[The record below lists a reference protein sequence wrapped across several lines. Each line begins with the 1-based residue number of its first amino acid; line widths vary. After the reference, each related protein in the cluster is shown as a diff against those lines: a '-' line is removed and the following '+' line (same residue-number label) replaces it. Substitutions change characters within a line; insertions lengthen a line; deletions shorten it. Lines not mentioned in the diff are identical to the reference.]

1 MKKRNLLVAALSL
14 CLVAI
19 IAVGGTLAY
28 FTDKTQTVTNT
39 FTSGEVDIVL
49 WESSYGEDGNPEVLD
64 PTRIAGADG
73 RTYTG
78 INFTN
83 IIPGDKLYKMP
94 TVSTSP
100 TSTNSYVAARLWV
113 SGVDGAELSDED
125 YALAMQ
131 LLEESLVR
139 TSSPCGKVVPATTA
153 ENNFEE
159 PSGTNIPAWRAFR
172 LNDGSILLVATGNK
186 QSLVDTDGDGKSE
199 SIKAPVNQ
207 VPPGMNMQLFDAIY
221 VGYNSTGSADAS
233 KYGNELA
240 GLSFELNVEA
250 FASQADNLPT
260 KYNRETVT
268 GWEWFA
274 HTVVDTCNG
283 DADSIFESY
292 KDDAP
297 FNNK

>member
-28 FTDKTQTVTNT
+28 FTDQTQTVTNT

-64 PTRIAGADG
+64 PTKIAGVDG

-83 IIPGDKLYKMP
+83 IIPGDKLYKNP

-100 TSTNSYVAARLWV
+100 SSVNSYVAMRLWV
-113 SGVDGAELSDED
+113 TGVDGAELSEED
-125 YALAMQ
+125 YALSME
-131 LLEESLVR
+131 LVENSVTRISTNCES
-139 TSSPCGKVVPATTA
+139 
-153 ENNFEE
+153 
-159 PSGTNIPAWRAFR
+159 IPAKVSNNDFSEPTTTTPVWKAFR
-172 LNDGSILLVATGNK
+172 LNDGSFLLVATGSM
-186 QSLVDTDGDGKSE
+186 QSLVDTDGDGEKE
-199 SIKAPVNQ
+199 SIKAPLNQ
-207 VPPGMNMQLFDAIY
+207 VPPGINLDAFDAIY
-221 VGYNSTGSADAS
+221 VGKDGSE
-233 KYGNELA
+233 YGNELA
-240 GLSFELNVEA
+240 GLSFELNMEA
-250 FASQADNLPT
+250 FAMQADNLPT
-260 KYNRETVT
+260 KYNRESVT

-283 DADSIFESY
+283 DADGVFESY